1 MENLNYENEIWK
13 DVKGYEGCY
22 RVSNKGQVWSLLSN
36 RLIKSFSNGKT
47 THRAVHLRL
56 NGVEKKEYV
65 HRLVAFAFPEICGEW
80 FEGAECNHKDENP
93 ENNCAWNLE
102 WVTHKY
108 NNSYGLKG
116 ENHSKIM
123 SKEPVLQIKNGII
136 IKEWRSAEKAGKE
149 LGLVSHSIRNCC
161 KHKYG
166 FKSCGGFNW
175 EFKNNLKKLKK

>member
-1 MENLNYENEIWK
+1 
-13 DVKGYEGCY
+13 
-22 RVSNKGQVWSLLSN
+22 
-36 RLIKSFSNGKT
+36 
-47 THRAVHLRL
+47 
-56 NGVEKKEYV
+56 
-65 HRLVAFAFPEICGEW
+65 
-80 FEGAECNHKDENP
+80 
-93 ENNCAWNLE
+93 
-102 WVTHKY
+102 
-108 NNSYGLKG
+108 
-116 ENHSKIM
+116 M